1 MKSLVSASAFGV
13 RLRQLRSS
21 RGLTQIELGSILGIS
36 NRVVHY
42 YEVQGGT
49 PSRELIQRFALALG
63 VTTRDLMGNAGPTG
77 ITPSDV
83 PHTAQEMVLWRKLR
97 TIQRL
102 RPDQRRQVLR
112 AIDRLI
118 AQPSRAEPIL
128 GSARH
133 RRTSSASR
141 SRSRRRRARPS

>member
-13 RLRQLRSS
+13 RLRHLRSS

-63 VTTRDLMGNAGPTG
+63 VTTHDLMGNAGPTG
-77 ITPSDV
+77 ITPHDV

-97 TIQRL
+97 TIQRMK
-102 RPDQRRQVLR
+102 PEHRRAILR

-118 AQPSRAEPIL
+118 AQPARAEQISPRRAR
-128 GSARH
+128 SANGT
-133 RRTSSASR
+133 RRATT
-141 SRSRRRRARPS
+141 RRRRARA

>member
-1 MKSLVSASAFGV
+1 MKSLVSGSVFGV
-13 RLRQLRSS
+13 RLRHFRST

-63 VTTRDLMGNAGPTG
+63 VSTHDLMGNAGPTG
-77 ITPSDV
+77 ITPHDV

-97 TIQRL
+97 TIQRM
-102 RPDQRRQVLR
+102 RPEHRR
-112 AIDRLI
+112 AILSAIDSLI
-118 AQPSRAEPIL
+118 AQPSKAAPFTRRAGTTPTP
-128 GSARH
+128 ARA
-133 RRTSSASR
+133 RL
-141 SRSRRRRARPS
+141 RRRRSRPS